1 MTNIELK
8 PCFLTPKRVQPE
20 YPLFVYLPGMD
31 GTGQM
36 LRSQTAGLELGFD
49 VRCLAIPRQDLTTWE
64 VLTNNVLDLIHAEL
78 ERSCHRPVYLC
89 GESFGGCLAMKVAT
103 QSPQLFKRIILINPA
118 SAFQL
123 RPWLNSL
130 SQLTEFIPSWF
141 YDIGALGLL
150 PFLASLPQMSS
161 SARYELLRTMR
172 SVPAETGNWRLSL
185 LRDFQVQEEKLQQLN
200 QEVLLIAGGSDQLLP
215 SVNEVQRLNNIIPC
229 TKTVILPNSGHAC
242 LLEKDV
248 NLYAILKYNN
258 FLEENPP
265 TVKTLQIKP
274 KEIEGIEQGKR

>member
-36 LRSQTAGLELGFD
+36 LRSQTAGLEVGFD
-49 VRCLAIPRQDLTTWE
+49 VRCVAIPRQDLTTWE

-130 SQLTEFIPSWF
+130 SQLTDFVPSWF

-150 PFLASLPQMSS
+150 PFLASLSRMSS
-161 SARYELLRTMR
+161 SIRHELLRTMR
-172 SVPAETGNWRLSL
+172 SLPAETVNWRLSL
-185 LRDFQVQEEKLQQLN
+185 LREFQVEQEKLQQLT
-200 QEVLLIAGGSDQLLP
+200 QQVLLIAGGSDRLLP
-215 SVNEVQRLNNIIPC
+215 SVSEVERLDQ
-229 TKTVILPNSGHAC
+229 ILPNPKKLILPDSGHAC
-242 LLEKDV
+242 LLEEDV
-248 NLYAILKYNN
+248 NLYKILKDHEFVESLKYSHA
-258 FLEENPP
+258 
-265 TVKTLQIKP
+265 TK
-274 KEIEGIEQGKR
+274 